1 MSPEELNGWKAVQ
14 SLLFPVKLRSL
25 PFGFIGLLLLGG
37 CGYQPA
43 YEARPVATRLS
54 VAPADPKA
62 PRSGVV
68 HATMAGA
75 RAELSRAGQLAPGT
89 GYPRMVVE
97 VLRIDEQSSGIA
109 APPPPPGETRIPL
122 ARGSAV
128 GVLGRAWVE
137 QERGGPPRRDTGDMR
152 RVESYGGGPDAAVES
167 TRHDEAVRAA
177 ARQLGRALA
186 RRILGEPE
194 PDVEPI

>member
-1 MSPEELNGWKAVQ
+1 VRRKSLNGWWGVQ
-14 SLLFPVKLRSL
+14 SLLFPVKLRCL
-25 PFGFIGLLLLGG
+25 VLGFIAFLLLIG

-43 YEARPVATRLS
+43 YEARSVAERLS
-54 VAPADPKA
+54 VAPADPRA

-68 HATMAGA
+68 HAALAGA
-75 RAELSRAGQLAPGT
+75 RSELSRAGQLASGT

-109 APPPPPGETRIPL
+109 APPPQPGQDRTPL
-122 ARGSAV
+122 ARGSTV

-137 QERGGPPRRDTGDMR
+137 REPGGSAQRDTGDLR
-152 RVESYGGGPDAAVES
+152 RVETYGGGLDSVLES
-167 TRHDEAVRAA
+167 VRHDEAVRAA
-177 ARQLGRALA
+177 ARELGRALA

>member
-1 MSPEELNGWKAVQ
+1 MSVGSLNGWWGVQ
-14 SLLFPVKLRSL
+14 SLLFPVKLRCL
-25 PFGFIGLLLLGG
+25 PFGFIGILLLIG

-43 YEARPVATRLS
+43 YEARPVAERLS

-68 HATMAGA
+68 HAALAGA
-75 RAELSRAGQLAPGT
+75 RSELSRAGQLGSGT
-89 GYPRMVVE
+89 DYPRMVVE

-109 APPPPPGETRIPL
+109 APPPAPGQARTPL

-137 QERGGPPRRDTGDMR
+137 QEPGGPPRRDTGDMR
-152 RVESYGGGPDAAVES
+152 RVESYGGGPDGVLES

>member
-1 MSPEELNGWKAVQ
+1 MQ
-14 SLLFPVKLRSL
+14 SLLFPVKLRCL
-25 PFGFIGLLLLGG
+25 LFGFIAFLQLEG
-37 CGYQPA
+37 CGYRPA
-43 YEARPVATRLS
+43 YEARAEAERLS

-68 HATMAGA
+68 HAALAGA
-75 RAELSRAGQLAPGT
+75 RSELSRAGQLASGT

-97 VLRIDEQSSGIA
+97 VLRIDEQSSGVA
-109 APPPPPGETRIPL
+109 APPPAPGETRTPL

-137 QERGGPPRRDTGDMR
+137 QKPGGPALRDTGDMR
-152 RVESYGGGPDAAVES
+152 RVETYGGGPDSVLES
-167 TRHDEAVRAA
+167 MRHDEAVRAA
-177 ARQLGRALA
+177 ARHLGRGLA

-194 PDVEPI
+194 PDIEPI